1 MLSLRMGAAMTET
14 VSAVVSG
21 IVLVLLPM
29 VGGGIIYVVAKDYVK
44 RNLRNKE

>member
-1 MLSLRMGAAMTET
+1 MIET

-21 IVLVLLPM
+21 LVLVVLSM
-29 VGGGIIYVVAKDYVK
+29 VGGGIIYLVAKDYVK

>member
-1 MLSLRMGAAMTET
+1 MTET

-21 IVLVLLPM
+21 ICLVLLSM
-29 VGGGIIYVVAKDYVK
+29 VGGGIIYVLAKDYVN

>member
-1 MLSLRMGAAMTET
+1 MLGVARGAVMIET

-21 IVLVLLPM
+21 LVLVVLSM
-29 VGGGIIYVVAKDYVK
+29 VGGGIIYLVAKDYVK

>member
-1 MLSLRMGAAMTET
+1 MTET

-21 IVLVLLPM
+21 IGLVVLSM
-29 VGGGIIYVVAKDYVK
+29 VGGGIIYVLAKDFVN